1 MSGLRRFLMRNT
13 GNKNSMLYITG
24 EGIPL
29 SASVYINKN
38 YVKQQ
43 RAESGGRR
51 CPVSGLG
58 IRKGK
63 EDQL

>member
-1 MSGLRRFLMRNT
+1 
-13 GNKNSMLYITG
+13 MLYITG

-63 EDQL
+63 ERKISYDRSSRKIFQQIIPGR

>member
-1 MSGLRRFLMRNT
+1 
-13 GNKNSMLYITG
+13 MLYITG